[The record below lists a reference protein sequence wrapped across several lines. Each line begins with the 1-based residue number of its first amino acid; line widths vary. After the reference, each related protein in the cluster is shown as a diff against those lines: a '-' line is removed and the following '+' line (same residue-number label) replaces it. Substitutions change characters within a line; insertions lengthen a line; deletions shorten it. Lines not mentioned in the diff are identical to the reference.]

1 MKVGLKTSNLH
12 EDAGCIFREDLD
24 KTDQN
29 KLIITILQKIML
41 SKRMMEKL
49 RTEAVTNYQIL
60 LEVWE
65 ETITD
70 DVSSTEIAAE
80 VTQ

>member
-1 MKVGLKTSNLH
+1 
-12 EDAGCIFREDLD
+12 
-24 KTDQN
+24 
-29 KLIITILQKIML
+29 ML

-49 RTEAVTNYQIL
+49 RTEAVMNYQKL

-65 ETITD
+65 ETITE
-70 DVSSTEIAAE
+70 DVSSTEIVAE